1 MVRGLW
7 RGCGVLLAAACGA
20 KCYILA
26 VLAIT
31 VANKQPVNRTLGR
44 VQPGFQVRNSVSC
57 A

>member
-57 A
+57 V